1 MHLSPTHTHTHT
13 RTHTGLLRTYM
24 SDPISNP
31 DFLNGCAKDHAFK
44 RMLFGLAFFHS
55 IVQVSEPLC
64 GQGVYLCLQKTTPSS
79 ACD

>member
-1 MHLSPTHTHTHT
+1 
-13 RTHTGLLRTYM
+13 M

-55 IVQVSEPLC
+55 IVQVSNRSTYAYALIK
-64 GQGVYLCLQKTTPSS
+64 QLARALFNIHARRYACLHQCNKNEIR
-79 ACD
+79 